1 MSTLIPRRDPFFA
14 DFDALVRRAF
24 GPSPVRFAR
33 PESGFTPAADVTRDG
48 ADALVSLEVPG
59 LDPATDVH
67 VDVEEGRLVVHGERR
82 DERNEESEGR
92 RVREVRYGS
101 FRRSFALPQ
110 HVTADA
116 VSASYEA
123 GVLKV
128 RVAGAYAEPRKPGV
142 TSIPVQVPT
151 AGLPAQES
159 PEASPESAEKGPE
172 QE

>member
-24 GPSPVRFAR
+24 GPSPVRVAR
-33 PESGFTPAADVTRDG
+33 PESGFTPAADVSRDG

-82 DERNEESEGR
+82 DERNEENEGR

-101 FRRSFALPQ
+101 FRRSFALPR

-128 RVAGAYAEPRKPGV
+128 RVAGAYAEPQKPGV

-151 AGLPAQES
+151 AELPAQES
-159 PEASPESAEKGPE
+159 EKGSE